1 MDAGWPPNAAFGL
14 RYGALGAFEDDV
26 KWFATDSLGNSVDIK
41 ESTTAL
47 GGEDLTEEEAFNFSF
62 GVVIE
67 VTEELNLTLD
77 YFDISIEDRIALTG
91 NIAITD
97 EIARLIESQDV
108 FAGAGNLKEIK
119 FFANDF
125 DTRTRGLDLVL
136 TWSHDWDDDTETD
149 VNLAWNWTKT
159 ELDEFSPPRQVT
171 SFPGKAVLDQP
182 LSVSLLTHRREVE
195 IEDMNPEHRVVLT
208 GRHRMGPWSA
218 LLRLSY
224 FDDWKACRF
233 QNSDCTSGSGEDY
246 LDSFDGEW
254 IADAE
259 IGYAFTDHYRL
270 NVGVQNIFDQI
281 PRAFVGETLG
291 QGNRHPESTP
301 WDYNGAFWYA
311 RISMEF

>member
-1 MDAGWPPNAAFGL
+1 MGWVGH
-14 RYGALGAFEDDV
+14 
-26 KWFATDSLGNSVDIK
+26 
-41 ESTTAL
+41 
-47 GGEDLTEEEAFNFSF
+47 
-62 GVVIE
+62 
-67 VTEELNLTLD
+67 LTLD

-91 NIAITD
+91 NISITD
-97 EIARLIESQDV
+97 EITRLIESQDV

-136 TWSHDWDDDTETD
+136 TWSHDWDSETETD

-159 ELDEFSPPRQVT
+159 DLDDFSPPRQVS

-182 LSVSLLTHRREVE
+182 LSVSLLTRRREVE

-233 QNSDCTSGSGEDY
+233 QNSDCASGSGEDY

-259 IGYAFTDHYRL
+259 IGYAFTDHHRVD
-270 NVGVQNIFDQI
+270 VGVQNIFDRV
-281 PRAFVGETLG
+281 PRAPVGETLG

-311 RISMEF
+311 RISAEF